1 MTNYHTHT
9 YYCDGSSRPAE
20 YAREAV
26 AAGFTELGFSG
37 HAPVPFSN
45 GFAIPKEKLSAY
57 CEEVLEVRRSFG
69 QSLKIWLGLEV
80 DYIPGITS
88 SFDSFR
94 QQGCLDYLIGSVH
107 LVKPAHD
114 DRLWFID
121 GPEKQTYDD
130 GLAQL
135 FDGDIRKAV
144 TAYYQQLGEMVTTQR
159 PDIVGH
165 ADKVKM
171 HNAGRYFREDEAWYV
186 ALTQQMLEQV
196 KAAGSILEVN
206 SRGLYKGR
214 SNDFFPGMTLLRKAR
229 EMDIAITLSS
239 DAHRPEELTLGLS
252 QARQL
257 IESLGFREKTVHPFI
272 KGYR

>member
-9 YYCDGSSRPAE
+9 YYCDGNSQPAE

-26 AAGFTELGFSG
+26 AAGFSELGFSG

-45 GFAIPKEKLSAY
+45 GFAIPQERLSAY
-57 CEEVLEVRRSFG
+57 CEDILGLRQSFG
-69 QSLKIWLGLEV
+69 HSLKIWLGLEV

-88 SFDSFR
+88 SFNSFR
-94 QQGCLDYLIGSVH
+94 QMGCLDYVIGSVH
-107 LVKPAHD
+107 LVKPPQSQGM
-114 DRLWFID
+114 WFID
-121 GPEKQTYDD
+121 GPEKKTYDD
-130 GLAQL
+130 GLAQV

-144 TAYYQQLGEMVTTQR
+144 TAYFHQLGEMITTQH

-171 HNAGRYFREDEAWYV
+171 HNAGRYFSEDDPWYI
-186 ALTQQMLEQV
+186 ALTEQMLEHV
-196 KAAGSILEVN
+196 KEAGCILEVN

-214 SNDFFPGMTLLRKAR
+214 SKDFFPGAAVLKKAR
-229 EMDIAITLSS
+229 QMDIAVTLSS
-239 DAHRPEELTLGLS
+239 DAHRPEELTLGLT
-252 QARQL
+252 QAAQL
-257 IESLGFREKTVHPFI
+257 IESLGFRKKPVHPFI